1 MPFVYK
7 RPDSP
12 YEVIALID
20 IDKAAQSFFGES
32 DDRALAILND
42 EGQVLYTL
50 GSMNQDQLPT
60 FEAGQ
65 KAVLKDGTYYF
76 AEAGSDGLTYVSAVP
91 YSHVSSRTSR
101 LTGGLSPSSACRLA
115 WPLPLPFPESQ
126 IAQAGE
132 ADFNNRAEQSQQL
145 IHAGIRKHHRI
156 RSDPEP
162 DSRAVPGE
170 GRNTGA
176 HEQA

>member
-1 MPFVYK
+1 MLPICSIVPMQARGILIRSGALRGPSGILQTSPCGHLSSQQRFV
-7 RPDSP
+7 RENTDAFCLQAPDSP

-91 YSHVSSRTSR
+91 YSHVSSR
-101 LTGGLSPSSACRLA
+101 SA
-115 WPLPLPFPESQ
+115 
-126 IAQAGE
+126 G
-132 ADFNNRAEQSQQL
+132 
-145 IHAGIRKHHRI
+145 
-156 RSDPEP
+156 
-162 DSRAVPGE
+162 
-170 GRNTGA
+170 
-176 HEQA
+176 